1 MKNLRNTLKAHF
13 TAVILS
19 VLLVVGLAAP
29 TTGCALYCSVFSCG
43 DKPADYTT
51 VTAKALGAT
60 NIAVKTA
67 MTILKYEL
75 VPAGKVSKE
84 TEDKIVKVYEDYVKA
99 GQLTVDL
106 LIVNNI
112 KDANEAF
119 TQLKVIYQN
128 LLVLLRSVG
137 VLDSPTISPDEKK
150 LLVPY
155 PATSYLVAEK
165 GK

>member
-1 MKNLRNTLKAHF
+1 MKNLRNTFKVHV
-13 TAVILS
+13 TAVVLS
-19 VLLVVGLAAP
+19 VLLVVGFAVP
-29 TTGCALYCSVFSCG
+29 TTGCALFGSVSG
-43 DKPADYTT
+43 TNSTDYTT
-51 VTAKALGAT
+51 VTAKTLGAT
-60 NIAVKTA
+60 NVAAKTA

-84 TEDKIVKVYEDYVKA
+84 TEANIAKVYDDYVRV

-106 LIVNNI
+106 LIVNNV

-119 TQLKVIYQN
+119 VQLKAIYQN

-137 VLDSPTISPDEKK
+137 VLDSPTISSDEKK

-155 PATSYLVAEK
+155 PASSYLVAEK

>member
-1 MKNLRNTLKAHF
+1 MKNLRNTFKVHV
-13 TAVILS
+13 TAVVLS
-19 VLLVVGLAAP
+19 VLLVVGFAVP
-29 TTGCALYCSVFSCG
+29 TTGCALFGSVSG
-43 DKPADYTT
+43 TNPTDYTT
-51 VTAKALGAT
+51 VTAKTLGAT
-60 NIAVKTA
+60 NVAAKTA

-84 TEDKIVKVYEDYVKA
+84 TEANIAKVYDDYVRV

-106 LIVNNI
+106 LIVNNV

-119 TQLKVIYQN
+119 IQLKAIYQN

-137 VLDSPTISPDEKK
+137 VLDSPTISSDEKK

-155 PATSYLVAEK
+155 PAASYLVAEK